1 MKKILLLIAII
12 FTGSQMMAQVC
23 DPESYDWGTATF
35 GVSPDP
41 NAGESFLVGH
51 VGQAYYDVIYVK
63 CPTVAGD
70 VLGPDHPWYQL
81 VATAALDSV
90 RLNSITLDNGLAE
103 IPLSDIGLNLTCNN
117 GGQSSN
123 PCMFYPG
130 NNYCGDITGTP
141 TAAGEWPVT
150 ITITA
155 YFDNSQATWLPAQLD
170 YPLEGYTLI
179 VDGEVSVNET
189 AAANFNVEQNVPNP
203 ANNYTRV
210 SFTVPNAEDASVTIT
225 NLIGEVVRKKA
236 VKSKKGENTVDIDT
250 SDIPSGI
257 YLYSVQTASKKI
269 TKRMVIQH

>member
-63 CPTVAGD
+63 CPTLAAD
-70 VLGPDHPWYQL
+70 VLGPDHELYNLANTLNVQ
-81 VATAALDSV
+81 LDSI

-103 IPLSDIGLNLTCNN
+103 MPLTDIGLSLTCNN

-141 TAAGEWPVT
+141 TAAGEWPIT

-155 YFDNSQATWLPAQLD
+155 YLNLGGPQAID

-203 ANNYTRV
+203 ANNFTRV
-210 SFTVPNAEDASVTIT
+210 SFTVPTAEDASVTIT